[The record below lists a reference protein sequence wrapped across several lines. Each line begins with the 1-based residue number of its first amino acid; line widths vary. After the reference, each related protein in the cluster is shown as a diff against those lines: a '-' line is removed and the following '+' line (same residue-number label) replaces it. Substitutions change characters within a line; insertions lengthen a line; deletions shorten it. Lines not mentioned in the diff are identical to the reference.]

1 MNTEL
6 KVGAV
11 VLIAVAV
18 LAAFIMQMGDTSNLF
33 GASTEVYEVQV
44 LFDTIAGLG
53 RDAPVRLAGVPVG
66 RVASIDLTDDG
77 QALVVLRINNDVTL
91 RQDAAASVASLGLL
105 GEKYLEITAGTPG
118 GPVVAPGGSIQP
130 GAAVSIDQMVAVMN
144 PSTSTSSVELA
155 S

>member
-1 MNTEL
+1 MSTEL

-33 GASTEVYEVQV
+33 GGSTEVYEVQV
-44 LFDTIAGLG
+44 LFDTISGLG
-53 RDAPVRLAGVPVG
+53 RDASVRLAGVPVG

-105 GEKYLEITAGTPG
+105 GEKYLEITAGHG
-118 GPVVAPGGSIQP
+118 
-130 GAAVSIDQMVAVMN
+130 
-144 PSTSTSSVELA
+144 
-155 S
+155 